1 MVVSTYILATEG
13 LTQGEIY
20 ALVNRT
26 EAQLDAKHLLFCV
39 EYNGSQMITVHQIRW
54 MSQPFMQTPG
64 AEAPLTVEFIGP
76 VGELCEEHIRIT
88 MEYREITQ
96 NMLLPIL
103 SRRQNH

>member
-1 MVVSTYILATEG
+1 MQHPFQGINTAIFFLVRRHRFADEMVVSTHILATEG
-13 LTQGEIY
+13 LT
-20 ALVNRT
+20 
-26 EAQLDAKHLLFCV
+26 
-39 EYNGSQMITVHQIRW
+39 QMITVHQIRW

-88 MEYREITQ
+88 MEYGEITQ